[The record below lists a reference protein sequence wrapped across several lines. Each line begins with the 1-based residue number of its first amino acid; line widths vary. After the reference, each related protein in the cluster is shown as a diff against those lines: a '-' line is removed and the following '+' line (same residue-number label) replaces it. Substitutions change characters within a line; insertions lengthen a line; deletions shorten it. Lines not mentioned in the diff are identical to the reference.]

1 MRYLTRNNDQHR
13 NLCLNLQMLNHTIS
27 LLDNL
32 SNHSMMLF
40 QCLHYNN
47 QLGFLYR
54 LHCYQQDTYT
64 LQYMSSCTK
73 C

>member
-1 MRYLTRNNDQHR
+1 MKYLPRNNDQHR

-32 SNHSMMLF
+32 SNHSMMLS

-47 QLGFLYR
+47 QLGFLYL
-54 LHCYQQDTYT
+54 LHCYLQDTYT
-64 LQYMSSCTK
+64 LQYMSSCIK